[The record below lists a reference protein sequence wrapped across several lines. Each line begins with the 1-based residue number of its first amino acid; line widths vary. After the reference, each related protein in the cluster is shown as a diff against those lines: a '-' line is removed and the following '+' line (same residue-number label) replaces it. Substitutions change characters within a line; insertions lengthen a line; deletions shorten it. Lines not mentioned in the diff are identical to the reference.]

1 MLWLIGAGEL
11 ALEYSKVLNSLN
23 LKYSVIG
30 RGRKSAKKFTSM
42 TGLKVFSGGLEKFLK
57 NNPTVPRKAIVCV
70 NVEELKNTAI
80 RLINYGIRTIL
91 LEKPGGINIKEVE
104 ELYKIAR
111 KKKVDIRIAY
121 NRRFYSSVIK
131 SKELIKSDG
140 GIRSFNFDFTEWTH
154 LLGKS
159 SIKINNEVL
168 KNWFFAN
175 SSHVVDLAFYLGGI
189 PKDMSSYVSKKILW
203 NNSTAIYCGA
213 GKTKNGA
220 MFSYSANWKSAG
232 RWSIELLT
240 AKGKYILCPLEKLF
254 FQKKGSLEKQE
265 IKLNS
270 KFDKNFKPGLYKQ
283 IKAFNNDIDNSLLSL
298 KEHCLMSS
306 IYRKISRGN

>member
-30 RGRKSAKKFTSM
+30 RGRKSAKKFTSI
-42 TGLKVFSGGLEKFLK
+42 TGIKVFLGGLEKFLQ
-57 NNPTVPRKAIVCV
+57 NNPVCPRKAIVCV

-80 RLINYGIRTIL
+80 KLINYGIKIIL
-91 LEKPGGINIKEVE
+91 LEKPGGTNIKEVK

-121 NRRFYSSVIK
+121 NRRFYSSVFK
-131 SKELIKSDG
+131 AKELIKCDG

-154 LLGKS
+154 LLDKT
-159 SIKINNEVL
+159 SIKINDEVL

-175 SSHVVDLAFYLGGI
+175 SSHVVDLAFYLGGM

-240 AKGKYILCPLEKLF
+240 AKGKYILRPLEKLF
-254 FQKKGSLEKQE
+254 FQKIGSLEIKE
-265 IKLNS
+265 IKLN
-270 KFDKNFKPGLYKQ
+270 DKHDEHFKPGFYKQ
-283 IKAFNNDIDNSLLSL
+283 IQVFMSSKTNSRLLSL
-298 KEHCLMSS
+298 SKYNKMLGV
-306 IYRKISRGN
+306 YKKIIN